1 MKHYKRLLIG
11 SVVLCVA
18 LVLLAGC
25 GVPQSEYEALQS
37 ENASLAAEK
46 TSLEAELGQANSDSA
61 KAEADYDALKAD
73 YDAMK
78 ADHDTLSADYE
89 AASNELAEMKEVY
102 PPRDFSSL
110 SELRDWLMANDISE
124 KPDTQY
130 AGGWYGRALEVQEAA
145 ARDGYL
151 VSVDYDYCEEDDTYD
166 VWCATVI
173 DGYIWLW
180 DPETDEA
187 FQDEAFGV
195 VE

>member
-1 MKHYKRLLIG
+1 MKHNKRLLIG
-11 SVVLCVA
+11 AVA
-18 LVLLAGC
+18 LCLVLVLSVGC
-25 GVPQSEYEALQS
+25 GVPQSEHEALQA

-46 TSLEAELGQANSDSA
+46 TSLEAELGQANSDLA
-61 KAEADYDALKAD
+61 KAEAD

-89 AASNELAEMKEVY
+89 AVKADLGIIKDAY

-110 SELRDWLMANDISE
+110 SELRDWLAENDISE

-130 AGGWYGRALEVQEAA
+130 VEDWYGRALEVQEAA

-151 VSVDYDYCEEDDTYD
+151 VSVDYDYYEEDDSYII
-166 VWCATVI
+166 WCATVI
-173 DGYIWLW
+173 DGSIWLW
-180 DPETDEA
+180 DPENDEA

-195 VE
+195 VK

>member
-1 MKHYKRLLIG
+1 MKRFKWLQIGLTLLILA
-11 SVVLCVA
+11 S
-18 LVLLAGC
+18 VLLAGC
-25 GVPQSEYEALQS
+25 VSKSKYEALQA

-46 TSLEAELGQANSDSA
+46 ASLEAELGQANSDLA

-73 YDAMK
+73 
-78 ADHDTLSADYE
+78 HDTLSADYE
-89 AASNELAEMKEVY
+89 AIKADMDIVKDVY

-130 AGGWYGRALEVQEAA
+130 VEDWYGRALEVQEAA

-151 VSVDYDYCEEDDTYD
+151 VSVDYDYYEEDDTYD
-166 VWCATVI
+166 VWCATII

-180 DPETDEA
+180 DPETDET